1 MQPKFPN
8 PAGLS
13 KFAARVA
20 GFALVLGFFAAP
32 TAAYI
37 VILKDG
43 TQITTAE
50 KYVRK
55 GKEVILT
62 MPNGVTTSYLA
73 SDIDFAKTDEL
84 NADGKLSNAKILN
97 TGNVR
102 ELEEKHR
109 PQEPKRQTFTDL
121 LTSREKG
128 LALPEPK
135 RRQPMVGAD
144 GEEAVVVPL
153 TGAGFTDLMALRRD
167 PHKDGELVSLIV
179 GCLNGQGNQ
188 VKVYR
193 GSRENWPLVEITAA
207 SEASVF
213 KATKDAAG
221 CIVQVRQQLNTLEG
235 FELLVVTDAAVRA
248 AQFSL
253 TEELANELLTGKL
266 EAPSFFLRYVEF

>member
-1 MQPKFPN
+1 MRPDSAIS
-8 PAGLS
+8 AGQS
-13 KFAARVA
+13 SFAVRVA
-20 GFALVLGFFAAP
+20 GFALVLVLSAVPA
-32 TAAYI
+32 TAYI

-73 SDIDFAKTDEL
+73 SDVDFAKTDEL
-84 NADGKLSNAKILN
+84 NADGRLSNAKILN

-102 ELEEKHR
+102 ELEQKNRSKEPER
-109 PQEPKRQTFTDL
+109 PTFTDL

-135 RRQPMVGAD
+135 RRRQVSED
-144 GEEAVVVPL
+144 GSEEEPIPL
-153 TGAGFTDLMALRRD
+153 TDAGFTDLMNLRRE
-167 PHKDGELVSLIV
+167 PNKNSELVSEIV
-179 GCLNGQGNQ
+179 RYLTGQGNE
-188 VKVYR
+188 VKVYQ
-193 GSRENWPLVEITAA
+193 GSRENWPLVEMTAV

-213 KATKDAAG
+213 KATKDAAS
-221 CIVQVRQQLNTLEG
+221 CLVQVRQQFKSLGG
-235 FELLVVTDAAVRA
+235 FELLVVTDTMVRA

-253 TEELANELLTGKL
+253 TEDLANELLTGKM
-266 EAPSFFLRYVEF
+266 EPPGFFLSYVEF